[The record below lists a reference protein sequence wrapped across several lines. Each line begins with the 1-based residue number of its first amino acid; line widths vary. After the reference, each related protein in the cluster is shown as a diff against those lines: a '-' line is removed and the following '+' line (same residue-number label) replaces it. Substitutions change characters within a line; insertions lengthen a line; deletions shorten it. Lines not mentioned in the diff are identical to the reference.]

1 MDIEPG
7 HSQLSIGELA
17 KLTGASIRAIR
28 HYDGHGLLASSR
40 SSNGYRAFSEL
51 AVTQVKQLRRFIDA
65 GFNLDEIKN
74 FPECMLIID
83 GALACPETKGAQRA
97 RLVAIDKQIT
107 ELERRRLQLR
117 SMLEDTQHQ

>member
-1 MDIEPG
+1 MTRQTRDK
-7 HSQLSIGELA
+7 SLSIGELA
-17 KLTGASIRAIR
+17 KMTGASIRAIR
-28 HYDGHGLLASSR
+28 HYDEQGLLASSR
-40 SSNGYRAFSEL
+40 LDNGYRVFSEL

-107 ELERRRLQLR
+107 ELEHRRLRLR
-117 SMLEDTQHQ
+117 AMLEDIQGQ

>member
-1 MDIEPG
+1 MNIQTRKN
-7 HSQLSIGELA
+7 HLSIGELA
-17 KLTGASIRAIR
+17 KMTEASIRAIR
-28 HYDGHGLLASSR
+28 HYDEHGLLASSR
-40 SSNGYRAFSEL
+40 SANGYRTFSEL

-107 ELERRRLQLR
+107 ELEYRRLQLR
-117 SMLEDTQHQ
+117 SMLEHTKNQ

>member
-1 MDIEPG
+1 MNIDAR
-7 HSQLSIGELA
+7 HHQLSIGQLA
-17 KLTGASIRAIR
+17 KMTGASIRAIR
-28 HYDGHGLLASSR
+28 HYDEHGLLASSR
-40 SSNGYRAFSEL
+40 STNGYRAFSEL

-97 RLVAIDKQIT
+97 RLLAIDKQIT
-107 ELERRRLQLR
+107 ELEHRRLQLR
-117 SMLEDTQHQ
+117 SMLEETQG